1 MVVPVSRFLACGR
14 LREDC
19 HEFKTILGHL
29 RPWAGAEGGKE
40 VAQFKAIEGAEPTFQ
55 SPHSDKKQLSYKARR
70 AAESQRSCLKT

>member
-1 MVVPVSRFLACGR
+1 M
-14 LREDC
+14 
-19 HEFKTILGHL
+19 FKTILGHL